1 MLRVAEHPETEA
13 GGRCAS
19 MLGMPSDDQ
28 HSTDR
33 VFVVAMFDCD
43 RDAIDLHSTAP
54 PVIGRHVDM
63 LAMVMTTPTP
73 GGVLVESWRDPGI
86 PASTI
91 AETFRRAA
99 DGYGADSSAQ

>member
-1 MLRVAEHPETEA
+1 M
-13 GGRCAS
+13 
-19 MLGMPSDDQ
+19 
-28 HSTDR
+28 
-33 VFVVAMFDCD
+33 
-43 RDAIDLHSTAP
+43 
-54 PVIGRHVDM
+54 IGRHVDM